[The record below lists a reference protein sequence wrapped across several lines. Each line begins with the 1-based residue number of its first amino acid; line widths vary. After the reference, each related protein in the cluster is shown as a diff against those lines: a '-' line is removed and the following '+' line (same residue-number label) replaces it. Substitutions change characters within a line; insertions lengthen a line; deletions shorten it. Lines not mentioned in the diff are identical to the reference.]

1 MHISFLGQICTSLK
15 KNLTSFVFLKCTITC
30 GVQCCNTSLDNKMKK
45 LWLNHDN
52 WFIVILSLKILK
64 LTMFLHFLCGPHHLV
79 NKSVNQP
86 GERHEWLECLSITA
100 CTPDHDLWQFLL
112 GFRGHHHRILNSCGR
127 WIVYYLQP
135 QFVLPR
141 IRFLLD

>member
-15 KNLTSFVFLKCTITC
+15 KSSKFCFFEMHHDLWCRNAAIHVRW
-30 GVQCCNTSLDNKMKK
+30 KK
-45 LWLNHDN
+45 FWLNHDN

-64 LTMFLHFLCGPHHLV
+64 LTMFLHFLWGPHHLV
-79 NKSVNQP
+79 NKSENQP

-100 CTPDHDLWQFLL
+100 RTPDHDLWQFLL
-112 GFRGHHHRILNSCGR
+112 GFRGHHHRILNSCGW